1 MTGQYRCT
9 YTVTV
14 GNTGVSIQGLG
25 STGVRK
31 QYGQYRC
38 TYTVTVDSTG
48 ISIQSLG
55 STGISIQ

>member
-9 YTVTV
+9 YTGTV

-38 TYTVTVDSTG
+38 TGVCVCVSVDSTG
-48 ISIQSLG
+48 MSIQSLMMM
-55 STGISIQ
+55 S

>member
-9 YTVTV
+9 YTGTV

-38 TYTVTVDSTG
+38 TGAQYSTKQL
-48 ISIQSLG
+48 SIHE
-55 STGISIQ
+55 TA